1 MNALTRNVSEQ
12 RRRNAALLAETPL
25 AGDRIDSHVLPFSLD
40 VTAGRLSADDGHAL
54 AALEKTAAAI
64 AIKALVSLAKAGDID
79 HLGGGLELVPALLMT
94 LGAWVLRG
102 PWSNGFPLLAG
113 IAGTVQLIGLVMFVV
128 ALVLFMRR
136 GSMSG
141 SPYGGGN
148 GPRWRGQVI
157 ELPSRRRPFGGLTNT
172 VRSLWNSLTRRRGAP
187 PSRGTW

>member
-1 MNALTRNVSEQ
+1 MSKRYEDEIRDLLNRMERFPGEDAKRRGAPPPTPI
-12 RRRNAALLAETPL
+12 RRRAWN
-25 AGDRIDSHVLPFSLD
+25 PFRGLRAMLTVD
-40 VTAGRLSADDGHAL
+40 PPRLM
-54 AALEKTAAAI
+54 
-64 AIKALVSLAKAGDID
+64 
-79 HLGGGLELVPALLMT
+79 GGALLMT

-113 IAGTVQLIGLVMFVV
+113 IAGIVQLISIVMFVV

-141 SPYGGGN
+141 SPYGGGS

-172 VRSLWNSLTRRRGAP
+172 VSSLWNNLTRRRGAP
-187 PSRGTW
+187 PSRGRW